1 MNHEQYKAKR
11 EALMKEAQEFLD
23 AGNVADAKTRREAIE
38 QLDTDFEAAARENAN
53 LTALQKTG
61 IVKQP
66 QNAVP
71 AGKLT
76 PAGETGEEPEEPNT
90 AQAKLYRAAFAKM
103 MMKQGLS
110 TDETTCFNAV
120 NDEFKMK
127 TQTAE
132 EHGVLIPNTMRE
144 QIWMQV
150 AETHPI
156 LQDVLKTFV
165 PGSLTIPQDT
175 DEMKDGEWTDE
186 VTEAAGDD
194 VGFAELKLSGCELV
208 KAVTISWKMRKMS
221 IDAFLAYITT
231 KIAEKMGNALAKAI
245 ISGKGK
251 PGEKE
256 TFKAQPMGI
265 ITALTAEE
273 NTPQVITYDAGKLDY
288 KTITSARAKIKSAYS
303 SGCKIYAKSTDV
315 WNVLANIV
323 DGIKRP
329 IFIPDPTGQ
338 CVGRLFGIQVEEED
352 GLPEGSFLMG
362 NVAAGYTMNV
372 NEDMT
377 MYKEEHI
384 KARTADYMGYA
395 IIDGGVLTTKAFA
408 VIQLT
413 VTAPTTPA
421 TGA

>member
-1 MNHEQYKAKR
+1 MNYEQYKEMR
-11 EALMKEAQEFLD
+11 GALLKEAQAFLD
-23 AGNVADAKTRREAIE
+23 AGNVAEAKAKREEIE
-38 QLDTDFEAAARENAN
+38 KLDTNFEAAARENAN
-53 LTALQKTG
+53 LAALQKTG

-66 QNAVP
+66 KSAAP
-71 AGKLT
+71 TGTLT
-76 PAGETGEEPEEPNT
+76 PAGETGEAEGSTDE
-90 AQAKLYRAAFAKM
+90 AQAKLYRTAFAKTM
-103 MMKQGLS
+103 MRQGLS

-120 NDEFKMK
+120 NDKFKMQ
-127 TQTAE
+127 TQTAA

-186 VTEAAGDD
+186 ATEAVGDD
-194 VGFAELKLSGCELV
+194 VGFAKLELSGCELV
-208 KAVTISWKMRKMS
+208 KAVTVSWKMRKMS
-221 IDAFLAYITT
+221 IDAFLAYVTT

-245 ISGKGK
+245 LNGKGK
-251 PGEKE
+251 PGEAD

-265 ITALTAEE
+265 LTALAAEAT
-273 NTPQVITYDAGKLDY
+273 TPQVVTYEADKLDY

-303 SGCKIYAKSTDV
+303 SGCAIYAKSADV

-329 IFIPDPTGQ
+329 IFVPDPTGQ
-338 CVGRLFGIQVEEED
+338 CVGRLFGIPVKEED
-352 GLPEGSFLMG
+352 GLPVGTFLIG
-362 NVAAGYTMNV
+362 NVSAGYAMNV

-377 MYKEEHI
+377 MYKEEHV

-408 VIQLT
+408 AIKLAA
-413 VTAPTTPA
+413 AP
-421 TGA
+421 GA

>member
-1 MNHEQYKAKR
+1 MNYEQYKAKR
-11 EALMKEAQEFLD
+11 ELLLKEAQDFLD
-23 AGNVADAKTRREAIE
+23 TGKVQDAKMKREEIE

-53 LTALQKTG
+53 LSALQKTG

-66 QNAVP
+66 QNSAP
-71 AGKLT
+71 AGELT
-76 PAGETGEEPEEPNT
+76 PAGETEEKPAEPNT
-90 AQAKLYRAAFAKM
+90 SQSKLYRAAFAKI

-110 TDETTCFNAV
+110 QDEKTCFNAV
-120 NDEFKMK
+120 NNDFKMK

-144 QIWMQV
+144 QIWMKV
-150 AETHPI
+150 AESHPI

-165 PGSLTIPQDT
+165 PGALTIPQDT
-175 DEMKDGEWTDE
+175 DIMKDGEWTDE
-186 VTEAAGDD
+186 ATAATGDD
-194 VGFAELKLSGCELV
+194 VSFAELKLTGCELV
-208 KAVTISWKMRKMS
+208 KAVTVSWKMRKMS
-221 IDAFLAYITT
+221 IDAFMTYITT

-245 ISGKGK
+245 LTGKGK
-251 PGEKE
+251 PGETD

-265 ITALTAEE
+265 ITALTAEKD
-273 NTPQVITYDAGKLDY
+273 TPQVITYDTGKLDY
-288 KTITSARAKIKSAYS
+288 KTITSARALITSAYS
-303 SGCKIYAKSTDV
+303 SGCAIYAKSTDV

-329 IFIPDPTGQ
+329 IFVPDPTGQ
-338 CVGRLFGIQVEEED
+338 CVGRLFGIPVKEED
-352 GLPEGSFLMG
+352 GLPEGAFLMG

-384 KARTADYMGYA
+384 MARTADYMGYS

-408 VIQLT
+408 VIQLIT
-413 VTAPTTPA
+413 TAPTT
-421 TGA
+421 GA

>member
-11 EALMKEAQEFLD
+11 EVLMKEAQEFLD

-90 AQAKLYRAAFAKM
+90 AQAKLYRTAFAKI

-120 NDEFKMK
+120 NNEFKMK
-127 TQTAE
+127 TQTTE
-132 EHGVLIPNTMRE
+132 GNGILIPNTMRE

-165 PGSLTIPQDT
+165 PGTLTIPQDT
-175 DEMKDGEWTDE
+175 DLMKDGEWTDE
-186 VTEAAGDD
+186 ATEAAGDD

-208 KAVTISWKMRKMS
+208 KAVTISWMMRKMS

-245 ISGKGK
+245 ITGKGK
-251 PGEKE
+251 PGEKD

-265 ITALTAEE
+265 ITALAAEKDV
-273 NTPQVITYDAGKLDY
+273 PQVIAYDAGKLDY

-303 SGCKIYAKSTDV
+303 GGCKIYAKSTDV

-338 CVGRLFGIQVEEED
+338 CVGRLFGIPVEEED
-352 GLPEGSFLMG
+352 GVPEGSFLMG
-362 NVAAGYTMNV
+362 NVAAGYTINV

-384 KARTADYMGYA
+384 KARTADYMGYS
-395 IIDGGVLTTKAFA
+395 IVDGGVLTTKAFA
-408 VIQLT
+408 VIKLT
-413 VTAPTTPA
+413 VVAPTT
-421 TGA
+421 GA